1 MSFTLDAIQFASG
14 LAQLREEFQ
23 AGCERL
29 TLWMKENPEVRIQ
42 IEGHTDNVGSLASNM
57 ALSHDRALAVSTFLT
72 DLGIDAARLEIL
84 GRGPNEPV
92 ADNATEEGRATNRRV
107 QVMVLD

>member
-14 LAQLREEFQ
+14 LAQLSVDFQ

-57 ALSHDRALAVSTFLT
+57 ALSHDRALAVSKFLT
-72 DLGIDAARLEIL
+72 DLGIDAARLETL
-84 GRGPNEPV
+84 GLGPNEPV

-107 QVMVLD
+107 QVNVLE

>member
-1 MSFTLDAIQFASG
+1 M
-14 LAQLREEFQ
+14 
-23 AGCERL
+23 

-72 DLGIDAARLEIL
+72 DRGIDAVRIETL
-84 GRGPNEPV
+84 GLGPDEPI
-92 ADNATEEGRATNRRV
+92 ADNATEKGRAMNRRV
-107 QVMVLD
+107 QVLVLD